1 MAVEQF
7 AGERTNRQEDK
18 EVLLVARLARNSRA
32 PPGRDPEL
40 KSRALVDGLLR
51 GGGDLSVRLTVCVVC
66 SIVQYYYLFRIRTQ
80 SASLV
85 VPIQKR

>member
-1 MAVEQF
+1 MVVEWLV
-7 AGERTNRQEDK
+7 GERINRKGKK
-18 EVLLVARLARNSRA
+18 EIDRLALNSRA

-51 GGGDLSVRLTVCVVC
+51 GGGDLSVRLIVCVVC